1 MAYLEAATV
10 TRLTAQ
16 LARLEAQIE
25 LANTALDGIAAKEIE
40 SFSLDTNEGKQSA
53 KRWDAAKL
61 DTLIATL
68 ERRAEHIRQRLAG
81 MGVMNL
87 NVRRTE
93 DM

>member
-1 MAYLEAATV
+1 MYLAADTV
-10 TRLTAQ
+10 LRLQTQ
-16 LARLEAQIE
+16 LTQLKAQIK

-87 NVRRTE
+87 NARRTE